1 MRRFT
6 DAGKRFM
13 LNHAVRPTQAPEI
26 HAVQRDLR
34 GQEIHAARLTLAVPS
49 RCMKQEIHA
58 ARPTWARDSCSET
71 YAGGA
76 GPLPGSGKQEIHAAR
91 LT

>member
-34 GQEIHAARLTLAVPS
+34 GQEIHAARLTLAVPGS
-49 RCMKQEIHA
+49 GKQEIHA
-58 ARPTWARDSCSET
+58 ARLTRARDSYSET